1 MIESRPTTRYVALV
15 ALMACALLAWAA
27 ATSTLGD
34 LRYVAGFAAAL
45 SMAQL
50 MPIPIRRGTEVEMV
64 GFEEAIMLPALLA
77 LPTGGVL
84 VSMLVALVAWQFIAR
99 QPFEKAMFN
108 ASQMLVSLGVAS
120 IVVEAAVGVAPGPA
134 DVAIAAAI
142 GGLSTLFLVNQL
154 LVAGVLSRAL
164 RAPFIATLRGDLATK
179 LGIWGVNVSFGLL
192 LVPAMYLQP
201 TILLGAVVLFLF
213 MHASCRAFLRA
224 AHGDDA
230 ISGLVDATE
239 RLGDDMPVVRVAEH
253 IARVA
258 CEVDGACGA
267 MVRLFHEELGDAGSL
282 LAAEFGVAEGDLTFQ
297 DGVRGRLAAVLQ
309 LEANGTR
316 IGELRVWRDPSQVGR
331 TRVQKRRDRS
341 MLEVV
346 ARHGSVALSK
356 ALVTQVAADQ
366 LQTMAQVFE
375 HANECLVVL
384 DASGAIT
391 ACNPAMSE
399 LVGVPAERLVGM
411 PVGAISPELERVVE
425 LGDAGVGDARLVTAK
440 GDRRIVRASY
450 APTDLEGTSRRRSW
464 VLALHD
470 MTAAHEAERLKS
482 DFVATVSHEL
492 RTPLTTIRGFLETM
506 RRDDIKLEPSQTI
519 AFLDIMRGEAI
530 RLDRLINDLLD
541 TSAIEAG
548 RPPSV
553 RICTVDL
560 VQEVRRA
567 VTNFRASRPDASV
580 TWHDDDADPIV
591 VEVDPD
597 RLHQVLTNLLENAR
611 RHGTSTRPIEVRT
624 SPGRDGRAGISI
636 RDHGRGIGV
645 DDQARIFERFFFTA
659 DSATRNGGGAGLGL
673 YICQRLMH
681 AMDGSIHVHS
691 IPGNGAT
698 FSLQLPTS
706 RRPRRQRTL
715 RTPAAPV
722 QQREDVQRDS
732 VQREATAPS

>member
-1 MIESRPTTRYVALV
+1 MNEGRSTTPYISGVVIA
-15 ALMACALLAWAA
+15 AGALLAWAA
-27 ATSTLGD
+27 STSSIGD

-45 SMAQL
+45 TLAQF
-50 MPIPIRRGTEVEMV
+50 MPIPIRRDSEVEMV
-64 GFEEAIMLPALLA
+64 GFEEAIMLPGLLA

-84 VSMLVALVAWQFIAR
+84 VSMLIALVSWQAVAR
-99 QPFEKAMFN
+99 QPVEKALFN
-108 ASQMLVSLGVAS
+108 GSQLLLSLGAAS
-120 IVVEAAVGVAPGPA
+120 IAVESLVGVAPGPA
-134 DVAIAAAI
+134 DVSIAAAI
-142 GGLSTLFLVNQL
+142 GGLSVFFTVNQL
-154 LVAGVLSRAL
+154 LVAGVLARAL
-164 RAPFIATLRGDLATK
+164 GAPFLMTLRDELATK

-192 LVPAMYLQP
+192 LVPALFMQP
-201 TILLGAVVLFLF
+201 SILLGALVLLLF

-267 MVRLFHEELGDAGSL
+267 MVRLFHDELGDAGAL
-282 LAAEFGVAEGDLTFQ
+282 LADECGTAVGDLTFQ

-309 LEANGTR
+309 LDANGVR
-316 IGELRVWRDPSQVGR
+316 IGELRVWRDPAQAARS
-331 TRVQKRRDRS
+331 RVQKRRDRS

-356 ALVTQVAADQ
+356 ALVTQVSAQQ

-375 HANECLVVL
+375 HANESLVVL
-384 DASGAIT
+384 DSEGCIT
-391 ACNPAMSE
+391 ACNPAMSR
-399 LVGVPAERLVGM
+399 LVGVPADRVVGL
-411 PVGAISPELERVVE
+411 PIGAVSPELARIVGRGV
-425 LGDAGVGDARLVTAK
+425 AGVGEARLVIAT
-440 GDRRIVRASY
+440 GERRIVRASY
-450 APTDLEGTSRRRSW
+450 APADVDGTARHRRW

-470 MTAAHEAERLKS
+470 TTGVHEAERLKS

-506 RRDDIKLEPSQTI
+506 RRDDIELEPAQSD
-519 AFLDIMRGEAI
+519 AFLDIMRAEAI

-567 VTNFRASRPDASV
+567 VTTFRASRPEVAV
-580 TWHDDDADPIV
+580 TWHDDDSDPMV

-597 RLHQVLTNLLENAR
+597 RLQQVLTNLLENAR
-611 RHGTSTRPIEVRT
+611 RHGGSTQPIEVRV
-624 SPGRDGRAGISI
+624 SAGHNGRAGVSV
-636 RDHGRGIGV
+636 RDHGRGIRV
-645 DDQARIFERFFFTA
+645 EDQSRIFERFFFAA
-659 DSATRNGGGAGLGL
+659 DSATRIGGGAGLGL
-673 YICQRLMH
+673 YICQRLML
-681 AMDGSIHVHS
+681 AMDGTIDVHS
-691 IPGNGAT
+691 IHGSGAT
-698 FSLQLPTS
+698 FTLRLPTARPP
-706 RRPRRQRTL
+706 RRPSTIGRAQAPLEGSAQR
-715 RTPAAPV
+715 
-722 QQREDVQRDS
+722 
-732 VQREATAPS
+732 

>member
-1 MIESRPTTRYVALV
+1 MTECRATTRYVSLV
-15 ALMACALLAWAA
+15 AVAACVLLAWAA
-27 ATSTLGD
+27 TTSTLGD
-34 LRYVAGFAAAL
+34 VRYVIGFAAAL

-50 MPIPIRRGTEVEMV
+50 MPIPIRRGSEVEMV

-84 VSMLVALVAWQFIAR
+84 VSMFGALFAWQMVSR
-99 QPFEKAMFN
+99 QPFEKAVFN
-108 ASQMLVSLGVAS
+108 SAQMLLSLGVAS
-120 IVVEAAVGVAPGPA
+120 IVVELAVGVTPGPT

-142 GGLSTLFLVNQL
+142 GGLSTLFVVNQL

-164 RAPFIATLRGDLATK
+164 GAPFLTTLRCDLATK

-192 LVPAMYLQP
+192 LVPALFVQP
-201 TILLGAVVLFLF
+201 TILFGAIVLFLF

-239 RLGDDMPVVRVAEH
+239 RLGDDMPIVRVAEH

-267 MVRLFHEELGDAGSL
+267 MVRLFHDELGEAGEL
-282 LAAEFGVAEGDLTFQ
+282 LAVESGKPDGDLTFQ

-309 LEANGTR
+309 LETNGTR
-316 IGELRVWRDPSQVGR
+316 IGELRVWRDPTQVAR

-341 MLEVV
+341 MLKVV

-356 ALVTQVAADQ
+356 ALVTQVASDQ

-384 DASGAIT
+384 DAEGCIT
-391 ACNPAMSE
+391 ACNPAMSN
-399 LVGVPAERLVGM
+399 LVGVPADRLVGL
-411 PVGAISPELERVVE
+411 PVSAVSPELAHVVD
-425 LGDAGVGDARLVTAK
+425 LGIGGVGDARLVTAS
-440 GDRRIVRASY
+440 GERLIVRASY
-450 APTDLEGTSRRRSW
+450 APADVEGRARGRSW

-470 MTAAHEAERLKS
+470 TTGVHEAERLKS

-506 RRDDIKLEPSQTI
+506 RRDDIKLEPSQTV

-567 VTNFRASRPDASV
+567 VTGFRASRPEVDV
-580 TWHDDDADPIV
+580 TWHDDDAEAIV

-597 RLHQVLTNLLENAR
+597 RLQQVLTNLLENAR
-611 RHGTSTRPIEVRT
+611 RHGGSSEPIEVRV
-624 SPGRDGRAGISI
+624 SAARDGRAGVSV

-645 DDQARIFERFFFTA
+645 EDQARIFERFFFTA
-659 DSATRNGGGAGLGL
+659 DSATRHGGGAGLGL

-681 AMDGSIHVHS
+681 AMDGAIQVHS
-691 IPGNGAT
+691 VPGHGAT
-698 FSLQLPTS
+698 FSIQLPTS
-706 RRPRRQRTL
+706 HRPRRPRTFRKVL
-715 RTPAAPV
+715 PP
-722 QQREDVQRDS
+722 
-732 VQREATAPS
+732 REASTRG